1 MTVVVG
7 AHPQNLSLSILAR
20 RTPQVAALREAG
32 ISFFIHG
39 AGAQTLALVR
49 LGVIQ
54 LAGTGATPPLLA
66 KNSGLDVAVFGMS
79 APRPENGGLLVHRD
93 APIHSLQ
100 DLIGKSIALMPIS
113 WHQQFLAAEL
123 DHAGLD
129 WRDVNAVELL
139 PTTAGDAL
147 VAGLLDAMVAT
158 DPLYSQLASKIP
170 LRVLA
175 RPGVNFSNR
184 SVYWGTHD
192 ILDRRPDAV
201 QALYEALIVSELAT
215 QADPEESARL
225 LDGVNGN
232 SAAQWLAT
240 LKARIWGITPPDAAF
255 LAEQQSHGDLFVKF
269 GLLAQARDIR
279 DTVTDRFAHSTL
291 R

>member
-20 RTPQVAALREAG
+20 RKPQAAALRAAG
-32 ISFFIHG
+32 IRFFIHS
-39 AGAQTLALVR
+39 AGAQTLALAR

-66 KNSGLDVAVFGMS
+66 KSHGVDVAVFGIS
-79 APRPENGGLLVHRD
+79 APRRENGLLVHRD
-93 APIHSLQ
+93 APIQRLQ
-100 DLIGKSIALMPIS
+100 DLIGKNIALMPIS

-129 WRDVNAVELL
+129 WRNVNAVELL
-139 PTTAGDAL
+139 PQTAGDAL

-158 DPLYSQLASKIP
+158 DPLYSQLAAKIP

-192 ILDRRPDAV
+192 ILERRPDAV
-201 QALYEALIVSELAT
+201 QALYEALIESDLAT
-215 QADPEESARL
+215 AADPQEAAVL

-232 SAAQWLAT
+232 SAEQWLPA
-240 LKARIWGITPPDAAF
+240 LQARVWGVTPPDAAF
-255 LAEQQSHGDLFVKF
+255 LAEQQAHGDLFVKF
-269 GLLAQARDIR
+269 GRLAQARDIR
-279 DTVTDRFAHSTL
+279 DTVTDRFASSTL
-291 R
+291 G